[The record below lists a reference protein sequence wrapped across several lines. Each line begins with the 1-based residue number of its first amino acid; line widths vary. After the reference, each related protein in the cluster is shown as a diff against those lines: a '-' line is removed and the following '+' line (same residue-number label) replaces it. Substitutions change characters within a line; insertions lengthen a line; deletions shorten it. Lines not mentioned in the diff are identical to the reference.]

1 MDYKKVKTDYES
13 VTHRVE
19 DYTSE
24 SGNIYET
31 VVALS
36 KRADQIA
43 TELKEELDSKI
54 EEFTSQTDNLEEV
67 FENREQ
73 IEIARFYE
81 RLPKPHILADYEFMN
96 NKLYIRNPHKSKE
109 TLPESENGEA

>member
-1 MDYKKVKTDYES
+1 MDHKKVKTEFEA

-19 DYTSE
+19 DFSSP

-43 TELKEELDSKI
+43 AELKEELDNKI

-67 FENREQ
+67 FENHEQ

-81 RLPKPHILADYEFMN
+81 RLPKPHILAKHEFLNQQM
-96 NKLYIRNPHKSKE
+96 YIRNPHKNKE
-109 TLPESENGEA
+109 VIPESANEKK

>member
-1 MDYKKVKTDYES
+1 MDYKKVKTDFEA

-19 DYTSE
+19 DFSSA

-43 TELKEELDSKI
+43 TELKEELDNKI

-73 IEIARFYE
+73 IEIARYYE
-81 RLPKPHILADYEFMN
+81 RLPKPHILAKHEFLNGKM
-96 NKLYIRNPHKSKE
+96 YIRNPHKNQN
-109 TLPESENGEA
+109 TLPESEIDEV